1 MFRGVLQAHT
11 GEQANSYPRKGPV
24 RLTDAN
30 RGVGLRA
37 RGFRPSYPTQAS
49 KQEKERERER
59 KRERESESERE
70 QERARE
76 KHRETESE
84 SESER
89 ECVSAC
95 ADICIIL
102 MQRNLGLGR

>member
-49 KQEKERERER
+49 KQERKRKRREERREKGGKRRKKRDERRETRVLLVGGGGCGGVVVGVVILIERGKRKEREGER
-59 KRERESESERE
+59 
-70 QERARE
+70 
-76 KHRETESE
+76 
-84 SESER
+84 
-89 ECVSAC
+89 
-95 ADICIIL
+95 
-102 MQRNLGLGR
+102 

>member
-49 KQEKERERER
+49 KQESERERER
-59 KRERESESERE
+59 EGREKTNSPSGVGEKSMLLASESPTGLTV
-70 QERARE
+70 
-76 KHRETESE
+76 ET
-84 SESER
+84 
-89 ECVSAC
+89 
-95 ADICIIL
+95 
-102 MQRNLGLGR
+102 G